1 MRLSMTL
8 RLTATSGYEQLVL
21 LASTPGYEWLCEVLY
36 LRCSS
41 NSSVSVSVS
50 VLQVGTSVP
59 YVQPR
64 RVHLSRVRIER
75 GLLHFSSRH

>member
-8 RLTATSGYEQLVL
+8 RLAATSGYEQLVL
-21 LASTPGYEWLCEVLY
+21 LASTPGYERLCEVLY